1 MAHHTRKARQNKK
14 SKTMRRM
21 NARNKSASKQ
31 KSRMFIL
38 RKGMTGNPNVA
49 GYSAISR
56 LYSSVYGHRR
66 PSALFY

>member
-1 MAHHTRKARQNKK
+1 MPRTRKARQNKK
-14 SKTMRRM
+14 SKTMR
-21 NARNKSASKQ
+21 RNKSASKQ

-38 RKGMTGNPNVA
+38 RKGMTGNPNVS

>member
-1 MAHHTRKARQNKK
+1 MPHHTRKSRRNKK
-14 SKTMRRM
+14 SKTMRR
-21 NARNKSASKQ
+21 NKSASRQ

-38 RKGMTGNPNVA
+38 RKGMTGNPNVS

-66 PSALFY
+66 PAALFY

>member
-1 MAHHTRKARQNKK
+1 MPHHTRKSRRNKN
-14 SKTMRRM
+14 SKTMRIR
-21 NARNKSASKQ
+21 RNKSASKQ

-38 RKGMTGNPNVA
+38 RKGMTGNPNVS

>member
-1 MAHHTRKARQNKK
+1 MNRNRTRKARQNKK
-14 SKTMRRM
+14 SKTMRR
-21 NARNKSASKQ
+21 NKSASKS

-38 RKGMTGNPNVA
+38 RKGMVGNPNVA

-66 PSALFY
+66 PAALFY